1 MMRNKLG
8 PYINKLMTTIVD
20 SETEGIIRDLALAEL
35 RRLKVDIQDF
45 IQKNVSDEETKSSEK
60 TIKTLLQEEKTNGKN
75 TEWNNQRWKDT
86 KSFRKYI

>member
-1 MMRNKLG
+1 
-8 PYINKLMTTIVD
+8 
-20 SETEGIIRDLALAEL
+20 ALAEL

-75 TEWNNQRWKDT
+75 TE
-86 KSFRKYI
+86 